1 MIHSVRRLL
10 GYQKQQCSFAVS
22 MDFILAHGT
31 LGIITT
37 AQATSI
43 RMFIINI
50 IYNLFRR
57 PTVSFSRIKTKMF
70 ENNIIDFVRCSSI

>member
-37 AQATSI
+37 GQATSI

-50 IYNLFRR
+50 IMFVTYVVGQRFRF
-57 PTVSFSRIKTKMF
+57 PG
-70 ENNIIDFVRCSSI
+70 